1 MTKVCQGINGK
12 LDMSRL
18 ARSDRSVQVGDSLL
32 GFRAATAKNLLRTAL
47 VKYKTP
53 VAVVFRDLGRWWL
66 RRGRAICQFC
76 FSDHQRAAPVG
87 IRALNNTVRQPALLQ
102 YFCSWQ
108 QIGNQGQQESGGGS
122 GEFV

>member
-1 MTKVCQGINGK
+1 MTKLCQGINGE

-18 ARSDRSVQVGDSLL
+18 ARSDRSVEVGDSLL

-53 VAVVFRDLGRWWL
+53 VAVVFRDLGRGWL

-76 FSDHQRAAPVG
+76 LSDHKRTAAVG
-87 IRALNNTVRQPALLQ
+87 IGALNNTIGQLTLLRH
-102 YFCSWQ
+102 FCS
-108 QIGNQGQQESGGGS
+108 
-122 GEFV
+122 